1 MDRKSQNKL
10 IQHGFTLL
18 EVRGKILMH
27 RSSVN
32 SDWKTRSHFL
42 SVESAEREADRLVSS
57 YFNIIKL

>member
-1 MDRKSQNKL
+1 MDRKSQNRL

-18 EVRGKILMH
+18 EVRGKTVMQ

-42 SVESAEREADRLVSS
+42 SVEGAQREADRLVSS
-57 YFNIIKL
+57 YLTMIKL